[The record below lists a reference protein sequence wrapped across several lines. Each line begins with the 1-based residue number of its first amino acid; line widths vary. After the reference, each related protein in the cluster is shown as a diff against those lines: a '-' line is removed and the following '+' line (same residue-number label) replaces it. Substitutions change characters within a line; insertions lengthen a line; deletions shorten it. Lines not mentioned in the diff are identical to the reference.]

1 MRVSG
6 AWTRITVSIWA
17 VIPVKS
23 LSGAKS
29 RMAPALSAD
38 GRATLA
44 RRLLLGTLDAAQ
56 SCPVLGGVVV
66 VSADPEV
73 RRLVAARGLST
84 YPDPPAPDSDP
95 LNAAVALGCRRVA
108 ALGATAALVLP
119 IDLPHVSPGVIAEFV
134 RRAGDAA
141 VGVAPDRAGTGTN
154 ALLLRPPL
162 AINPAFGPD
171 SFARHGALAR
181 ERGALPTT
189 VALPALLF
197 DLDTPNDLLRSAP
210 SLWEVVDGDGHG

>member
-1 MRVSG
+1 M
-6 AWTRITVSIWA
+6 SIWA

-23 LSGAKS
+23 LSHAKS
-29 RMAPALSAD
+29 RLAPALSTA
-38 GRATLA
+38 GRAALA

-56 SCPVLGGVVV
+56 SCPALTGVVV

-73 RRLVAARGLST
+73 RSLAAARGLSA
-84 YPDPPAPDSDP
+84 YPDPPASDSDP

-108 ALGATAALVLP
+108 ELGALAALVLP
-119 IDLPHVSPGVIAEFV
+119 IDLPHVSPGVIAQFV

-141 VGVAPDRAGTGTN
+141 VGVAPDEAGTGTN

-162 AINPAFGPD
+162 AITPAFGPD

-181 ERGALPTT
+181 ERGTLPTS
-189 VALPALLF
+189 VALPALSF
-197 DLDTPNDLLRSAP
+197 DLDTPHDLLRSIP
-210 SLWEVVDGDGHG
+210 SLLEVANG

>member
-1 MRVSG
+1 M
-6 AWTRITVSIWA
+6 SIWA

-23 LSGAKS
+23 LSSAKS
-29 RMAPALSAD
+29 RLAPALSAA
-38 GRATLA
+38 GRAALA

-56 SCPVLGGVVV
+56 SCPALTGVVV

-73 RRLVAARGLST
+73 CRLAAARGIAS
-84 YPDPPAPDSDP
+84 YPDPPASDSDDSDP
-95 LNAAVALGCRRVA
+95 LNAAVALGCQRVA
-108 ALGATAALVLP
+108 DLGALAALVLP
-119 IDLPHVSPGVIAEFV
+119 IDLPRVSPDAIDQFV

-162 AINPAFGPD
+162 AIPPAFGPD

-189 VALPALLF
+189 GALPALAF
-197 DLDTPNDLLRSAP
+197 DLDTPRDLFRSEP
-210 SLWEVVDGDGHG
+210 LLLEVVNG

>member
-1 MRVSG
+1 MSV
-6 AWTRITVSIWA
+6 WA
-17 VIPVKS
+17 VIPVKN
-23 LSGAKS
+23 LSSAKS
-29 RMAPALSAD
+29 RLAPALSAA
-38 GRATLA
+38 GRVALA

-56 SCPVLGGVVV
+56 SCSALTGVVV

-73 RRLVAARGLST
+73 RRLAAARGLAA
-84 YPDPPAPDSDP
+84 YPDPPASDADP

-108 ALGATAALVLP
+108 ELGALAALVLP
-119 IDLPHVSPGVIAEFV
+119 IDLPHVSPSVIVQFV
-134 RRAGDAA
+134 RGVGDAA

-181 ERGALPTT
+181 ERGALPATI
-189 VALPALLF
+189 ALPALSF
-197 DLDTPNDLLRSAP
+197 DLDTPNDLLHAVP
-210 SLWEVVDGDGHG
+210 SLEEASNTLEEALNG

>member
-1 MRVSG
+1 
-6 AWTRITVSIWA
+6 VSIWA

-23 LSGAKS
+23 LSSAKS
-29 RMAPALSAD
+29 RLAPALSAA
-38 GRATLA
+38 GRAALA

-56 SCPVLGGVVV
+56 SCPALTGVVV

-73 RRLVAARGLST
+73 RSLAAARGLSA
-84 YPDPPAPDSDP
+84 YPDPPASTSDP

-108 ALGATAALVLP
+108 DLGALAALVLP
-119 IDLPHVSPGVIAEFV
+119 IDLPHVSPGVIAQFV

-141 VGVAPDRAGTGTN
+141 VGVAPDEAGTGTN

-181 ERGALPTT
+181 ERGTLPTA
-189 VALPALLF
+189 VALPALSF
-197 DLDTPNDLLRSAP
+197 DLDTPHDLLRSIP
-210 SLWEVVDGDGHG
+210 SLLEVANG

>member
-1 MRVSG
+1 
-6 AWTRITVSIWA
+6 VSIWA

-23 LSGAKS
+23 LSHAKS
-29 RMAPALSAD
+29 RLAPSLSAA
-38 GRATLA
+38 GRAALA

-56 SCPVLGGVVV
+56 SCSALTGVVV

-73 RRLVAARGLST
+73 RSLAAARGLAA
-84 YPDPPAPDSDP
+84 YPDPPASASDP

-108 ALGATAALVLP
+108 DLGALAALVLP
-119 IDLPHVSPGVIAEFV
+119 IDLPHVSPGVIAQFV

-181 ERGALPTT
+181 ERGTLPTT
-189 VALPALLF
+189 VALPALSF
-197 DLDTPNDLLRSAP
+197 DLDTPNDLLHSTP
-210 SLWEVVDGDGHG
+210 SLLEVVNG

>member
-1 MRVSG
+1 VS
-6 AWTRITVSIWA
+6 VWA

-23 LSGAKS
+23 LSSAKS
-29 RMAPALSAD
+29 RLAPALSAA
-38 GRATLA
+38 GRAALA

-56 SCPVLGGVVV
+56 SCPALEGVVV

-73 RRLVAARGLST
+73 RRLAAARGLSA
-84 YPDPPAPDSDP
+84 YPDPPASASDP

-108 ALGATAALVLP
+108 ALGALAALVLP
-119 IDLPHVSPGVIAEFV
+119 IDLPHVSPGVIAQFV

-141 VGVAPDRAGTGTN
+141 VGVAPDEAGTGTN

-162 AINPAFGPD
+162 AITPAFGPD

-189 VALPALLF
+189 VALPALSF
-197 DLDTPNDLLRSAP
+197 DLDTPHDLLRSAP
-210 SLWEVVDGDGHG
+210 SLLEVANG

>member
-1 MRVSG
+1 M
-6 AWTRITVSIWA
+6 SIWA

-23 LSGAKS
+23 LSSAKS
-29 RMAPALSAD
+29 RLAPALSAA
-38 GRATLA
+38 GRAALA

-56 SCPVLGGVVV
+56 SCPALTGVVV

-73 RRLVAARGLST
+73 RSLAAARGLSA
-84 YPDPPAPDSDP
+84 YPDPPASASDP

-108 ALGATAALVLP
+108 ELGALAALVLP
-119 IDLPHVSPGVIAEFV
+119 IDLPHVSPGVIAQFV

-141 VGVAPDRAGTGTN
+141 VGVAPDEAGTGTN

-181 ERGALPTT
+181 ERGTLPTS
-189 VALPALLF
+189 VALPALSF
-197 DLDTPNDLLRSAP
+197 DLDTPNDLLRSIP
-210 SLWEVVDGDGHG
+210 SLLEVANG